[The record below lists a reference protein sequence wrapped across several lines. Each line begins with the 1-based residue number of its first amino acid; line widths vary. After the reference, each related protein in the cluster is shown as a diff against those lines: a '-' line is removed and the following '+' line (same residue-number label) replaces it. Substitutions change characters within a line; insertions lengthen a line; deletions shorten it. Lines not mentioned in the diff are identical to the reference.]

1 MAPMIKE
8 LKSLFEDQRIRF
20 LIVGGINTIVG
31 YGAFAFF
38 IWAGLHYF
46 YANVLSTTIAVANSY
61 ILNKYFTF
69 KQPKKSA
76 AEAVRFVSVYIISFI
91 LGNVVLYILVDRLS
105 VTPYLAGLCNLV
117 FTTLISWFGHKYFSF
132 KTGKI

>member
-1 MAPMIKE
+1 MIKG
-8 LKSLFEDQRIRF
+8 LKALFDDQRIRF

-31 YGAFAFF
+31 YGVFAFF
-38 IWAGLHYF
+38 IWVGLHYF
-46 YANVLSTTIAVANSY
+46 FANVLSTTIAVANSY

-91 LGNVVLYILVDRLS
+91 LGNVILYILVDRLS

-132 KTGKI
+132 KIGKI